1 MNKKTIIKIML
12 GFLIAVILFH
22 LSIILKIVPYDIA
35 WGGRLTNDTEMY
47 LFETISIT
55 ILVFLCVILL
65 VKGTYLKPIIPMKIV
80 DIILWGFLI
89 IFALNTIGNVL
100 ARTNFEKFFAILTF
114 GFSIFLWIIVGGNKK
129 MK

>member
-35 WGGRLTNDTEMY
+35 WGGRLTNDPEMY

-89 IFALNTIGNVL
+89 IFTLNTIGNVL